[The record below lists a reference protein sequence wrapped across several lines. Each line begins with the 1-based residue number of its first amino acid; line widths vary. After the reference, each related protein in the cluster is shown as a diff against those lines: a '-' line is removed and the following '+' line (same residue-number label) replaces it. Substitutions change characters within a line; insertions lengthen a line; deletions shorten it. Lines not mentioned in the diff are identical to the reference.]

1 MMNNILRNN
10 KGGMNTMG
18 IALII
23 SICAMLITAGAMIYT
38 AKNLPGFLSQNKDA
52 VTFIQDVADDGILFD

>member
-38 AKNLPGFLSQNKDA
+38 AKNLPGILSQNKDA
-52 VTFIQDVADDGILFD
+52 GTFLQKVADDGILLD

>member
-1 MMNNILRNN
+1 MNNIIKNN
-10 KGGMNTMG
+10 KGSMNTMG

-38 AKNLPGFLSQNKDA
+38 AKNLPGFISQNNGA
-52 VTFIQDVADDGILFD
+52 VTFLQNVADDGILFD

>member
-38 AKNLPGFLSQNKDA
+38 AKNLPGILSQNKDA
-52 VTFIQDVADDGILFD
+52 ATFLQNVADDGILFD

>member
-38 AKNLPGFLSQNKDA
+38 ANNLPGILSQNKDA
-52 VTFIQDVADDGILFD
+52 ATFLQNVADDGILFE

>member
-1 MMNNILRNN
+1 
-10 KGGMNTMG
+10 MNTMG

-38 AKNLPGFLSQNKDA
+38 AKNLPGILSQNKDA
-52 VTFIQDVADDGILFD
+52 ATFLQNVADDGILFD

>member
-10 KGGMNTMG
+10 KGAMNTMG

-38 AKNLPGFLSQNKDA
+38 AKNLPGFLSTHTDA
-52 VTFIQDVADDGILFD
+52 FNL